1 MRMIVSGLAM
11 INIRRAHLLSRRDGF
26 VKAALEGG
34 MSWEDSQKVGE
45 GAVPSSEIEYLNE
58 LAEKQAKTEGITMLV
73 FGIAALVIAFGVV
86 GFLTWRTIL

>member
-11 INIRRAHLLSRRDGF
+11 INIRRTHLLSRRDAF

-34 MSWEDSQKVGE
+34 MSWEDAQKVGE
-45 GAVPSSEIEYLNE
+45 SAVPSSELEYLNE
-58 LAEKQAKTEGITMLV
+58 LAEKQAKTEGVTMLV